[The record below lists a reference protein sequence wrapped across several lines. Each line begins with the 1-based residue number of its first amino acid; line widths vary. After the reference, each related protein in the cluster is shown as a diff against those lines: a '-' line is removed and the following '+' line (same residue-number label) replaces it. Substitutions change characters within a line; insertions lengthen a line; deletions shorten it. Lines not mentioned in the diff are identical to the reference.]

1 MRQLS
6 QKKQL
11 LILPG
16 ACHSLGGTLITLALF
31 LKVIK
36 QWEASDRVRVLVRS
50 DSLMEKYLRE
60 AELAPLME
68 LIDANSQKQFWQKS
82 LHWIRHQPRD
92 CPLLL
97 DNCVVRS
104 AIPILLKEAPY
115 LRWQRRPIYHFFHDL
130 ALSYHPLGFWSR
142 KAMFIGL
149 DPVALCNSNFTAQHV
164 QQYVSKIQGILYQP
178 NDWEIFNPDR
188 ELPPPEL
195 LRPILAAK
203 QKILLTPS
211 RITRAHHANDKYL
224 RQLIPI
230 VAHLRSLGHSYHAVV
245 VGEDRSMGQNSQ
257 ILRELAA
264 NAGVSDA
271 FTILPPTFA
280 IAEYYRYA
288 SAVVALAPREPF
300 GRVVVEAIASGL
312 PVIGSN
318 SGGIGEILGQCAPE
332 WAVSS
337 DDPIAAA
344 AAILRIHESPDTPQ
358 QLAAAQQWA
367 RTHCSIEQYAQEL
380 LRLTGIELKTEVK
393 VA

>member
-1 MRQLS
+1 MR
-6 QKKQL
+6 QL

-36 QWEASDRVRVLVRS
+36 QWEAHDQVRVLVRS

-60 AELAPLME
+60 GELASFME

-82 LHWIRHQPRD
+82 LHWIRQQPKNY
-92 CPLLL
+92 PLLL

-104 AIPILLKEAPY
+104 AIPILLKEVPY

-142 KAMFIGL
+142 KAMFMGL
-149 DPVALCNSNFTAQHV
+149 DPVALCNSKFTAQHI
-164 QQYVSKIQGILYQP
+164 QQYVSNVQGILYQP
-178 NDWEIFNPDR
+178 NDWDIFNPDR
-188 ELPPPEL
+188 PLQPPEPL
-195 LRPILAAK
+195 QPILAV
-203 QKILLTPS
+203 QQRILLTPA
-211 RITRAHHANDKYL
+211 RITPAHHANDKYL

-264 NAGVSDA
+264 QAGVSDA

-300 GRVVVEAIASGL
+300 GRVVIEAIASGI

-318 SGGIGEILGQCAPE
+318 SGGIGEILGQCAPA

-337 DDPIAAA
+337 DNPVAAA
-344 AAILRIHESPDTPQ
+344 ETILRIHESPQTPQ
-358 QLAAAQQWA
+358 QLAIAQQWA
-367 RTHCSIEQYAQEL
+367 KNYCGIEQYAHQL
-380 LRLTGIELKTEVK
+380 LRLTGIQIPQPNLVLT
-393 VA
+393 A